1 MDYKQIQIDNFFRYL
16 AVPSQSNAKA
26 QSLPSTQGQY
36 DLALLLKKELED
48 LGLSDIVLEDNAIL
62 SGKLKGNTNKKSIG
76 FCAHLDTV
84 DVGLSEV
91 IKPQILKFEGKAL
104 HLNKEKN
111 IFCDPKEH
119 PELLKYLD
127 EDIIFSDGTSVL
139 GADNKA
145 AIATIMT
152 LLVYLVNEK
161 CDHGDVYV
169 CFVPDEEIGLFKIML
184 LSGGAC
190 IFICGFCMLFLQNLV
205 LIQIFVV
212 LSGIFYS
219 MWFPFFFNLPS
230 ELKNS
235 NPNQTAYIMSAFWSI
250 AFIILSFNLWVV
262 SWSVDKT
269 HSFTLGFVYI
279 FALIFIS
286 ANLAQFVLPRRENFI
301 QGEK

>member
-1 MDYKQIQIDNFFRYL
+1 MTLGLVL
-16 AVPSQSNAKA
+16 AESISNYFGNWRDSLSFYAWINLILLILWLFVGKDENKKEEKKNNAKDLIYALKSRVTWGMIIFYIGPILFLNSLFTFLPTFYA
-26 QSLPSTQGQY
+26 QYAGFSKE
-36 DLALLLKKELED
+36 LADFAKKEIPALANFAIIFGPY
-48 LGLSDIVLEDNAIL
+48 LGLFF
-62 SGKLKGNTNKKSIG
+62 KR
-76 FCAHLDTV
+76 
-84 DVGLSEV
+84 
-91 IKPQILKFEGKAL
+91 
-104 HLNKEKN
+104 KN
-111 IFCDPKEH
+111 I
-119 PELLKYLD
+119 
-127 EDIIFSDGTSVL
+127 S
-139 GADNKA
+139 
-145 AIATIMT
+145 
-152 LLVYLVNEK
+152 
-161 CDHGDVYV
+161 
-169 CFVPDEEIGLFKIML
+169 FKIML

-205 LIQIFVV
+205 LIQIFAV

-250 AFIILSFNLWVV
+250 TFVILSFNNLWVV

-286 ANLAQFVLPRRENFI
+286 AILAQFVLPRRENFI

>member
-1 MDYKQIQIDNFFRYL
+1 AATGSLMPLI
-16 AVPSQSNAKA
+16 SN
-26 QSLPSTQGQY
+26 
-36 DLALLLKKELED
+36 DLALNTQQTTLITTMIVVAKIFGPY
-48 LGLSDIVLEDNAIL
+48 LGLFF
-62 SGKLKGNTNKKSIG
+62 KR
-76 FCAHLDTV
+76 
-84 DVGLSEV
+84 
-91 IKPQILKFEGKAL
+91 
-104 HLNKEKN
+104 KN
-111 IFCDPKEH
+111 I
-119 PELLKYLD
+119 
-127 EDIIFSDGTSVL
+127 S
-139 GADNKA
+139 
-145 AIATIMT
+145 
-152 LLVYLVNEK
+152 
-161 CDHGDVYV
+161 
-169 CFVPDEEIGLFKIML
+169 FKIML

-205 LIQIFVV
+205 LIQIFAV

-250 AFIILSFNLWVV
+250 TFVILSFNLWVV

-286 ANLAQFVLPRRENFI
+286 AILAQFVLPRRENFI